1 MASFTVTCP
10 HCQALLELDAEE
22 HVVTSVTV
30 PEQPGSKA
38 SLEDRLASLS
48 KEKEVASAK
57 MAEAMRAERA
67 GSQIREEKFRKLLET
82 AKNEPIEK
90 PIRDIDLD

>member
-10 HCQALLELDAEE
+10 HCQALLEVDAERQ
-22 HVVTSVTV
+22 VVLSATV
-30 PEQPGSKA
+30 PEKPGTKT
-38 SLEDRLASLS
+38 SLEDRLAALS
-48 KEKEVASAK
+48 REREQASAK

-82 AKNEPIEK
+82 AKGEPVEK

>member
-10 HCQALLELDAEE
+10 HCRALLELDAEQQ
-22 HVVTSVTV
+22 VVVSATP
-30 PEQPGSKA
+30 PEKPSGGA
-38 SLEDRLASLS
+38 SLEDRLVALG
-48 KEKEVASAK
+48 KEKEQASAK

-67 GSQIREEKFRKLLET
+67 GAQIREEKFLKLLET
-82 AKNEPIEK
+82 AKSEPIEK

>member
-10 HCQALLELDAEE
+10 HCRALLEVDGERQ
-22 HVVTSVTV
+22 VVTSATA
-30 PEQPGSKA
+30 PEKPSSGA
-38 SLEDRLASLS
+38 SLEDRLAALG
-48 KEKEVASAK
+48 KEKEQASAK

>member
-1 MASFTVTCP
+1 MGRFTVSCP
-10 HCQALLELDAEE
+10 HCQALLEVDAEE
-22 HVVTSVTV
+22 GVVVSVTV
-30 PEQPGSKA
+30 PEQPGGKTSI
-38 SLEDRLASLS
+38 EERLAALS
-48 KEKEVASAK
+48 REKEQAAAK

-82 AKNEPIEK
+82 ATSQPVEK